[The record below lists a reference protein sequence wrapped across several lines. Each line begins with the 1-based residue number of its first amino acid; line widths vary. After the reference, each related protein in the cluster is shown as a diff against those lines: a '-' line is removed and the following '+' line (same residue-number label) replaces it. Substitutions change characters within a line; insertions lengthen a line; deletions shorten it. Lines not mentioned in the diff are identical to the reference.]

1 LIISV
6 KNIVK
11 DNYTPSGYAAAKE
24 DLAPKEEVSNCQK
37 ELEKP
42 LKKVAAS
49 TSTVPSKAPVASP
62 SPPVAKK
69 DEISSSFDTYHEFT
83 VKYSEIVEEFMKM
96 ESLEASKEYLLKY
109 GDILLQE
116 NASNYLL
123 LASLEDEMNGYREK
137 MKLTCRQSQ
146 MISNIAELAKSMHT
160 HPGNVIIPFFKRME
174 QKELLEGF
182 MLGVDEFAKKIIAR
196 AVTKR
201 EEMDRERKEHEIARA
216 HEEGTDLE
224 SIPKE
229 ERLGPGGLDPLEVIE
244 TLPAVMQ
251 EAFESRDV
259 EKLKEALLSMDPG
272 EAQYHMKRCVDSGL
286 WCDNS

>member
-1 LIISV
+1 
-6 KNIVK
+6 
-11 DNYTPSGYAAAKE
+11 
-24 DLAPKEEVSNCQK
+24 
-37 ELEKP
+37 
-42 LKKVAAS
+42 
-49 TSTVPSKAPVASP
+49 
-62 SPPVAKK
+62 
-69 DEISSSFDTYHEFT
+69 
-83 VKYSEIVEEFMKM
+83 MKM

-146 MISNIAELAKSMHT
+146 MISNIAELAKSMQT

-182 MLGVDEFAKKIIAR
+182 MLGVDEFAKKIMAR
-196 AVTKR
+196 AITKR
-201 EEMDRERKEHEIARA
+201 EEMDRERQEREIARA

-224 SIPKE
+224 DIPKE

-244 TLPAVMQ
+244 TLPASMQ

-259 EKLKEALLSMDPG
+259 EKLKEALMSMDPE